1 MPSYHLSVQV
11 AQRSKGRNVVAMAAY
26 RAGQVLHDGRSST
39 TFNFDRKRGVEHTE
53 IMAPEGSAAW
63 LKDREQ
69 LWSRVE
75 AMETRKDAQLARE
88 INLAL
93 PHELDADARRELVR
107 AFVAEAFVSKGMV
120 ADIAIHAPVA
130 ARGDDLRNHHG
141 HVMLTLRQATA
152 EGLRATKTREWN
164 SDSLVQEWRALWA
177 DHQNRAL
184 ERGGV
189 RERVDHRS
197 LKAQR
202 TEALARGDRQAAA
215 HLDRQPELHEGP
227 RARKAAKVA
236 GRGKA
241 PPSRERRQSTARS
254 RDGRWTS
261 GKAQERRER
270 VIDYRRIDRGSRSEE
285 CRRRVAAREVR
296 SKARTT
302 RAEVQQVR
310 TQQRLLKL
318 ERTLR
323 TGGSP
328 HQRQRANLLRQLS
341 RELMRLLT
349 GLTARRKA
357 DRTRLAELVRAQDIA
372 RALGQERGQARH
384 QGRQGGRG
392 RTRRR

>member
-1 MPSYHLSVQV
+1 LSVQV

-26 RAGQVLHDGRSST
+26 RAGQALHDGRSGT
-39 TFNFDRKRGVEHTE
+39 TFDFARKRGVEHTE
-53 IMAPEGSAAW
+53 IMTPEGSAAW
-63 LKDREQ
+63 LKDRDQ

-93 PHELDADARRELVR
+93 PHELDADARRDLVR
-107 AFVAEAFVSKGMV
+107 AFVAEAFVSRGMV

-130 ARGDDLRNHHG
+130 ARGDDPRNHHA
-141 HVMLTLRQATA
+141 HVMLTMRQATA
-152 EGLRATKTREWN
+152 EGLRAVKTREWN

-202 TEALARGDRQAAA
+202 AEAQARGDRQAAA
-215 HLDRQPELHEGP
+215 QLDRQPELHEGP
-227 RARKAAKVA
+227 RARKVAK
-236 GRGKA
+236 RGGQGEA
-241 PPSRERRQSTARS
+241 PQSRERRQATARS

-261 GKAQERRER
+261 GKSQAKRER
-270 VIDYRRIDRGSRSEE
+270 VIDYRRIDRGSRSDE

-296 SKARTT
+296 TARRSE

-310 TQQRLLKL
+310 TQQRLLRL
-318 ERTLR
+318 ERNLR
-323 TGGSP
+323 TGGTA

-341 RELMRLLT
+341 RELTRLLT
-349 GLTARRKA
+349 GLTARRTA
-357 DRTRLAELVRAQDIA
+357 DRRRLAELVRAQDIA
-372 RALGQERGQARH
+372 RALGQGRGQDRS
-384 QGRQGGRG
+384 RQRGRG